1 MEKSMKPQDV
11 SEAKLAWMIWQA
23 LEKLNGLL
31 WDRYEKE
38 FLNWA
43 MDENDR
49 KQMEK
54 MLSEEFDDLFE
65 PEF

>member
-1 MEKSMKPQDV
+1 MKWDNLT
-11 SEAKLAWMIWQA
+11 EAQIAWVLCNLHERFTQ
-23 LEKLNGLL
+23 LL

-49 KQMEK
+49 KQIEK

>member
-1 MEKSMKPQDV
+1 MKWENLT
-11 SEAKLAWMIWQA
+11 EAQIAWV
-23 LEKLNGLL
+23 LCNLHERFNHLL

-43 MDENDR
+43 MDENER
-49 KQMEK
+49 KQTEK

-65 PEF
+65 SEF

>member
-1 MEKSMKPQDV
+1 MKWENLT
-11 SEAKLAWMIWQA
+11 EAQIAWVLCNLHERFTQ
-23 LEKLNGLL
+23 LL

-49 KQMEK
+49 KQIEK

>member
-1 MEKSMKPQDV
+1 MKWENLT
-11 SEAKLAWMIWQA
+11 EAQIAWVLCNLHERFNQ
-23 LEKLNGLL
+23 LL

-43 MDENDR
+43 MDENER
-49 KQMEK
+49 KEMEK

>member
-1 MEKSMKPQDV
+1 MKWENLT
-11 SEAKLAWMIWQA
+11 EAQIAWVLCNLHERFTQ
-23 LEKLNGLL
+23 LL

-43 MDENDR
+43 MDENDG

>member
-1 MEKSMKPQDV
+1 MNWENLT
-11 SEAKLAWMIWQA
+11 EAQIAWVLCNLHERFTQ
-23 LEKLNGLL
+23 LL

-65 PEF
+65 PES

>member
-1 MEKSMKPQDV
+1 MKWENLT
-11 SEAKLAWMIWQA
+11 EAQIAWVLCNLHERFTQ
-23 LEKLNGLL
+23 LL

-54 MLSEEFDDLFE
+54 VLSEEFDDLFE
-65 PEF
+65 PES

>member
-1 MEKSMKPQDV
+1 MKWENLT
-11 SEAKLAWMIWQA
+11 EAQIAWVLCNLHERFTQ
-23 LEKLNGLL
+23 LL

-54 MLSEEFDDLFE
+54 MCQRNSMIYLNPSFRKN
-65 PEF
+65 

>member
-1 MEKSMKPQDV
+1 MKWENLT
-11 SEAKLAWMIWQA
+11 EAQIAWVLCNLHERFTQ
-23 LEKLNGLL
+23 LL

-49 KQMEK
+49 EQMEK
-54 MLSEEFDDLFE
+54 MLSEEFDDLVE

>member
-1 MEKSMKPQDV
+1 MKWENLT
-11 SEAKLAWMIWQA
+11 EAQIAWV
-23 LEKLNGLL
+23 LCNLHERFNHLL
-31 WDRYEKE
+31 WIRYEKE

-43 MDENDR
+43 MDENER
-49 KQMEK
+49 KEMEK

>member
-1 MEKSMKPQDV
+1 MKWENLT
-11 SEAKLAWMIWQA
+11 EAQIAWVLCNLHERFTQ
-23 LEKLNGLL
+23 LL

-54 MLSEEFDDLFE
+54 MLSEEFDDLVE

>member
-1 MEKSMKPQDV
+1 MEWKNLT
-11 SEAKLAWMIWQA
+11 EAQIAWI
-23 LEKLNGLL
+23 LCNLHERFNHLL

-49 KQMEK
+49 KEMEK

>member
-1 MEKSMKPQDV
+1 MKWENLT
-11 SEAKLAWMIWQA
+11 EAQIAWVLCNLHERFTQ
-23 LEKLNGLL
+23 LL

-54 MLSEEFDDLFE
+54 MFSEEFDDLFE